1 MQPMMNTF
9 LFAAVV
15 SQESSQYG
23 EVKRWLEGLSA
34 AGAVAGWRQGVEGAR
49 SVLPVYVLFLPFVV

>member
-1 MQPMMNTF
+1 MQPMMDTF

-15 SQESSQYG
+15 SQESSQYR

-34 AGAVAGWRQGVEGAR
+34 AGAAAGWRQGVEGAR
-49 SVLPVYVLFLPFVV
+49 SVLYVLFLPFVV